1 MMMKLSSWKHMGVGC
16 LLAGVLAGTAQ
27 AQFTPFGG
35 GFGGG
40 TGGGTAA
47 RTSTT
52 GGQPLGGA
60 DISFDAETR
69 QMIIVTDDKTME
81 QMKTVLKGL
90 DRPSPQVL
98 IKVIFLEATYNKGSD
113 IGFSGG
119 YMHNPNS
126 AVSSTTATTAGG
138 VTTTTTTFLP
148 PAGSGIVGQGFGN
161 PTIATIAGAVAS
173 GGGIYSILGNDFQA
187 TLTAIARAG
196 KTEVLSR
203 PSILARNNQSA
214 TITLGQQVPLIT
226 NTRFDNFGNQIN
238 TVTYQSVGVNLSV
251 TPFISSD
258 GNVEMTVT
266 PEISSL
272 ADRSQ
277 WVAISGGATNASILA
292 PVINSRAATT
302 TVVVPNGQTV
312 IIGGLMENTQTESE
326 SKVPGLGDIPLLGN
340 LFKRKVKDNVKR
352 ELMIFLTPTIVQA
365 PAQLAGIT
373 QSEQD
378 NKVVTPRA
386 FSQEELDRFLDAL
399 PNKTAPPAPA
409 PNAPTAPAPGKPS
422 PK

>member
-1 MMMKLSSWKHMGVGC
+1 MKQGSLKMVGLGC
-16 LLAGVLAGTAQ
+16 LLAGALAGTAQ

-40 TGGGTAA
+40 GLGGGGTTRSSQAG
-47 RTSTT
+47 

-60 DISFDAETR
+60 DISFDPETR
-69 QMIIVTDDKTME
+69 NIIVVTDDKTLAE
-81 QMKTVLKGL
+81 IKKVVTGL

-98 IKVIFLEATYNKGSD
+98 IKVIFLEATYRKDSD
-113 IGFSGG
+113 IGFAGG
-119 YMHNPNS
+119 YNHDTKLQG
-126 AVSSTTATTAGG
+126 VSG
-138 VTTTTTTFLP
+138 V
-148 PAGSGIVGQGFGN
+148 VGQGFGN
-161 PTIATIAGAVAS
+161 APIATLAGIAAQAAPGA
-173 GGGIYSILGNDFQA
+173 GIYSILGNDFQA
-187 TLTAIARAG
+187 TLRAIATAG

-203 PSILARNNQSA
+203 PSILARNNQAA
-214 TITLGQQVPLIT
+214 TISLGQQVPLIT

-238 TVTYQSVGVNLSV
+238 TVSYQNVGVNLSV

-277 WVAISGGATNASILA
+277 WVAISGGTNAVSA
-292 PVINSRAATT
+292 PVINSRVATT

-312 IIGGLMENTQTESE
+312 VIGGLMENTQTDSE

-340 LFKRKVKDNVKR
+340 LFKRKVKENVKR

-365 PAQLAGIT
+365 PAQLAGVT
-373 QSEQD
+373 QDEKL
-378 NKVVTPRA
+378 NKKIAPKA
-386 FSQEELDRFLDAL
+386 FPQEDLDRFLESL
-399 PNKTAPPAPA
+399 PVKGAQPAAPA
-409 PNAPTAPAPGKPS
+409 AAPGKPS

>member
-1 MMMKLSSWKHMGVGC
+1 MGMGC
-16 LLAGVLAGTAQ
+16 LLAGALAGTAQ
-27 AQFTPFGG
+27 AQFQGFGG

-40 TGGGTAA
+40 GTGGGGTASRA
-47 RTSTT
+47 STT

-81 QMKTVLKGL
+81 QMRTVLKGL

-98 IKVIFLEATYNKGSD
+98 IKVIFLEATYNKSSD

-126 AVSSTTATTAGG
+126 AVSAITTTTAGG
-138 VTTTTTTFLP
+138 VTTTTTSLLP
-148 PAGSGIVGQGFGN
+148 PVGSGIVGQGFGN

-196 KTEVLSR
+196 KTEILSR

-214 TITLGQQVPLIT
+214 TISLGQQVPLIT

-238 TVTYQSVGVNLSV
+238 TVSYQSVGVNLSV

-258 GNVEMTVT
+258 GNVEMVVT

-277 WVAISGGATNASILA
+277 WVAISGGGTNASILA
-292 PVINSRAATT
+292 PVINSRVATT

-312 IIGGLMENTQTESE
+312 VIGGLMENTQTDSE

-340 LFKRKVKDNVKR
+340 LFKRKQKENVKR

-365 PAQLAGIT
+365 PAQLAG
-373 QSEQD
+373 
-378 NKVVTPRA
+378 VT
-386 FSQEELDRFLDAL
+386 QEERGNQRIAPKAFPQEDLDRFLDTL
-399 PNKTAPPAPA
+399 PTKPAPNVPAAPAPA
-409 PNAPTAPAPGKPS
+409 APAPGKS
-422 PK
+422 TPK

>member
-1 MMMKLSSWKHMGVGC
+1 MMKLSSMKSIGLGC
-16 LLAGVLAGTAQ
+16 LLASTLAGTALGQ
-27 AQFTPFGG
+27 GFQGFQ

-40 TGGGTAA
+40 NLGGGGASRAA
-47 RTSTT
+47 QGSV
-52 GGQPLGGA
+52 GQPLGGA
-60 DISFDAETR
+60 DISFDPETR
-69 QMIIVTDDKTME
+69 RLIVVTDDKTVE
-81 QMKTVLKGL
+81 DIRKVVTGL

-98 IKVIFLEATYNKGSD
+98 IKVIFLEATYSKNFD
-113 IGFSGG
+113 MGFTGG
-119 YMHNPNS
+119 YTHDS
-126 AVSSTTATTAGG
+126 KLQGVSG
-138 VTTTTTTFLP
+138 V
-148 PAGSGIVGQGFGN
+148 VGQGFGN
-161 PTIATIAGAVAS
+161 APITTLAGTVAQATPGGA
-173 GGGIYSILGNDFQA
+173 IYSILGSDFQA
-187 TLTAIARAG
+187 TLKAIATAG

-214 TITLGQQVPLIT
+214 TISLGQQVPLIT

-238 TVTYQSVGVNLSV
+238 TVSYQNVGVNLSV
-251 TPFISSD
+251 TPYISSD

-277 WVAISGGATNASILA
+277 WVAISAGSNAVSA

-312 IIGGLMENTQTESE
+312 VIGGLMENTQNDSE
-326 SKVPGLGDIPLLGN
+326 NKIPGLGDIPLLGN

-352 ELMIFLTPTIVQA
+352 ELMIFLTPTIVLA

-373 QSEQD
+373 QDEKLNQ
-378 NKVVTPRA
+378 KIAPKA
-386 FSQEELDRFLDAL
+386 FPQEELDRFLESL
-399 PNKTAPPAPA
+399 PVKGAPAPA
-409 PNAPTAPAPGKPS
+409 NPAPAAPTPGKPA

>member
-1 MMMKLSSWKHMGVGC
+1 MGMGC

-40 TGGGTAA
+40 GTGGGGTTA
-47 RTSTT
+47 RSSTS

-98 IKVIFLEATYNKGSD
+98 IKVIFLEATYRKDLD
-113 IGFSGG
+113 IGFAGG
-119 YMHNPNS
+119 YNHDS
-126 AVSSTTATTAGG
+126 RLQGVSG
-138 VTTTTTTFLP
+138 V
-148 PAGSGIVGQGFGN
+148 VGQGFGN
-161 PTIATIAGAVAS
+161 TPITTLAGIAAQATPGA
-173 GGGIYSILGNDFQA
+173 GIYSILGSDFQA
-187 TLTAIARAG
+187 TLRAIATAG

-214 TITLGQQVPLIT
+214 TISLGQQVPLIT

-277 WVAISGGATNASILA
+277 WVAISGGTNSVAA

-312 IIGGLMENTQTESE
+312 VIGGLMENTQTDSE

-373 QSEQD
+373 KSEQE

-399 PNKTAPPAPA
+399 PNKTAPAAPA
-409 PNAPTAPAPGKPS
+409 PNAPAAPAPQ
-422 PK
+422 PKAPAPR

>member
-1 MMMKLSSWKHMGVGC
+1 MMKLSSMKSIGLGC
-16 LLAGVLAGTAQ
+16 LLASTLAGTALGQ
-27 AQFTPFGG
+27 GFQGFQ

-40 TGGGTAA
+40 NLGGGGASRAA
-47 RTSTT
+47 QGSV
-52 GGQPLGGA
+52 GQPLGGA
-60 DISFDAETR
+60 DISFDPETR
-69 QMIIVTDDKTME
+69 RLIVVTDDKTVE
-81 QMKTVLKGL
+81 DIRKVVTGL

-98 IKVIFLEATYNKGSD
+98 IKVIFLEATYSKNFD
-113 IGFSGG
+113 MGFTGG
-119 YMHNPNS
+119 YTHDS
-126 AVSSTTATTAGG
+126 KLQGVSG
-138 VTTTTTTFLP
+138 V
-148 PAGSGIVGQGFGN
+148 VGQGFGN
-161 PTIATIAGAVAS
+161 APITTLAGTVAQATPGGA
-173 GGGIYSILGNDFQA
+173 IYSILGSDFQA
-187 TLTAIARAG
+187 TLKAIATAG

-214 TITLGQQVPLIT
+214 TISLGQQVPLIT

-238 TVTYQSVGVNLSV
+238 TVSYQNVGVNLSV
-251 TPFISSD
+251 TPYISSD

-277 WVAISGGATNASILA
+277 WVAISAGSNAVSA

-312 IIGGLMENTQTESE
+312 VIGGLMENTQNDSE
-326 SKVPGLGDIPLLGN
+326 NKIPGLGDIPLLGN

-352 ELMIFLTPTIVQA
+352 ELMIFLTPTIVLA

-373 QSEQD
+373 QDEKLNQ
-378 NKVVTPRA
+378 KIAPKA
-386 FSQEELDRFLDAL
+386 FPQEELDRFLESL
-399 PNKTAPPAPA
+399 PVKGAPAPA
-409 PNAPTAPAPGKPS
+409 NPAPAALTPGKPA